1 MMSLHAPFIQSDA
14 HLNALTPQDK
24 IAILDCGAQYT
35 KVIDRRVRELCIAS
49 EIFPVDVALSTL
61 QAFQPKAI
69 ILSGGPHSVNDPTS
83 PKCDEGIFGLGIPVL
98 GICYGMQL
106 MAQTLGGEVTSHHRC
121 EYGETEITIDTQS
134 IIFEDMAPQQHVL
147 MSHGD
152 SVTRLPEG
160 FHPSGWSGKPHTPE
174 AVLAAIEHPEK
185 AFYAF
190 QFHPEVELTVEGTT
204 MLKHFLHKVAK
215 LEGNFTLEG
224 RLEQTLQA
232 IRQQVGTQK
241 VLVLVS
247 GGVDST
253 VTAAL
258 LLKALTPEQVFAVH
272 VDSGFMRHEES
283 ASVVEALKS
292 LGLKYLKHLDATEQ
306 FLNARAD
313 MDGNGVWSEPLKS
326 VTDPE
331 TKRRIIGDTFV
342 AIVNEVVRELF
353 ESHQIPA
360 EDILL
365 AQGTLRPDLIESGNR
380 DISQTAHVIKTHHN
394 DVPLIQALREQGRV
408 IEPNRDL
415 HKDEVRQIGKLL
427 GLSDALV
434 YRQPFPGPG
443 LAIRMLCT
451 QEPVG
456 LDTYDDYHTA
466 LQTLL
471 KTLQDA
477 HPSLGLH
484 ASLAPIRSV
493 GVQGDGRS
501 YRHLVLLSVK
511 DQAVLQESSTWET
524 LRQVSQHLTNQL
536 SFVNRVAVCLSH
548 PALPDVLKQVT
559 PLLLQPTI
567 TAILRRADYQV
578 TQVLSSASTN
588 PLAISQLLSV
598 LLPIAPSDPTSR
610 KYALAI
616 RAVVT
621 SDFMTARAARV
632 GTDPKAELHPDTLLS
647 LAQRLLSTQP
657 ELDSIFYDITGKP
670 PATVEW
676 E

>member
-1 MMSLHAPFIQSDA
+1 MMSQAQASHADNNQ
-14 HLNALTPQDK
+14 QDK

-49 EIFPVDVALSTL
+49 EIFPVDTTIDTL
-61 QAFQPKAI
+61 TAFQPRAI
-69 ILSGGPHSVNDPTS
+69 ILSGGPHSVNDPS
-83 PKCDEGIFGLGIPVL
+83 APKCDPAIFTLGIPVL

-106 MAQTLGGEVTSHHRC
+106 MAQTLGGEVTSHHTC
-121 EYGETEITIDTQS
+121 EYGETAIQVSQESLLFKGLAHTQ
-134 IIFEDMAPQQHVL
+134 QVL

-160 FHPSGWSGKPHTPE
+160 FQPSAWSGEPHSPN
-174 AVLAAIEHPEK
+174 AVLAGIEHPEK
-185 AFYAF
+185 KFYAL
-190 QFHPEVELTVEGTT
+190 QFHPEVELTAEGTT
-204 MLKHFLHKVAK
+204 MLKHFMHDIAGLQ
-215 LEGNFTLEG
+215 GNFTLEG
-224 RLEQTLQA
+224 RLEQTLDE
-232 IRQQVGTQK
+232 IRRHVGSQK

-272 VDSGFMRHEES
+272 VDSGFMRHQES
-283 ASVVEALKS
+283 ASVIDALQS
-292 LGLKYLKHLDATEQ
+292 LGLKYLKHIDATEQ
-306 FLNARAD
+306 FLNARVD
-313 MDGNGVWSEPLKS
+313 IHNNGELSDPLKHI
-326 VTDPE
+326 TDPE

-342 AIVNEVVRELF
+342 TIVNQVVEELF
-353 ESHQIPA
+353 QSHHIPA
-360 EDILL
+360 EEILL

-380 DISQTAHVIKTHHN
+380 DVSQTAQVIKTHHN

-451 QEPVG
+451 ETPVG
-456 LDTYDDYHTA
+456 LDTYDTHQTQ
-466 LQTLL
+466 LMQTLE
-471 KTLQDA
+471 TLTA
-477 HPSLGLH
+477 KHPHLGLH
-484 ASLAPIRSV
+484 ATLAPIRSV

-501 YRHLVLLSVK
+501 YRHLVLLGVK
-511 DQAVLQESSTWET
+511 EAVLLHHTETWDT
-524 LRQVSQHLTNQL
+524 LRSVSQHLTNQL
-536 SFVNRVAVCLSH
+536 AFVNRVAVSLTNFL
-548 PALPDVLKQVT
+548 LPSTLKTIT
-559 PLLLQPTI
+559 PLLLQPHI
-567 TAILRRADYQV
+567 TDILRQADHEV
-578 TQVLSSASTN
+578 THTLTQHQKSPLS
-588 PLAISQLLSV
+588 ISQLLSV
-598 LLPIAPSDPTSR
+598 LLPIAPTDPTSG

-616 RAVVT
+616 RGVVT

-632 GTDPKAELHPDTLLS
+632 GTDIKCELHPETLLT
-647 LAQRLLSTQP
+647 LAQNLLLHHP
-657 ELDSIFYDITGKP
+657 KLDTIFYDVTGKP